1 MEQSIQEDT
10 NVNHDDV
17 LNEIRSFKKLQAE
30 VESKLCL
37 LEDTIIAGIETKQIT
52 NDSSRLIVN
61 VLKDRISIWRM
72 NFKAIIV
79 KEFKE
84 ISDEK

>member
-1 MEQSIQEDT
+1 MLSENVILEETNLEQSIQEDT

-52 NDSSRLIVN
+52 NDSSRLI
-61 VLKDRISIWRM
+61 
-72 NFKAIIV
+72 AIICHFLT
-79 KEFKE
+79 KR
-84 ISDEK
+84 